1 MSLVSICIITIF
13 NLLYLGYK
21 KIAEY
26 TWTKAWLIGC
36 KYTMIR
42 NLGLTKVF
50 WVALAFSYF
59 FLLLAMYAISTLPK
73 SVFDADN
80 AEHVITAVRL
90 TYVRLS
96 IVAISLVGYP
106 IILFSSLKYTKYV
119 TIALT
124 AWAIAIYVDDHLVL
138 YRITEYPERGV
149 VLFIQSIRPMFLACL
164 LWMSFELT
172 FTKSEA
178 R

>member
-1 MSLVSICIITIF
+1 
-13 NLLYLGYK
+13 
-21 KIAEY
+21 
-26 TWTKAWLIGC
+26 
-36 KYTMIR
+36 MIR

-59 FLLLAMYAISTLPK
+59 FLLLAIYAILTLPK
-73 SVFDADN
+73 STFDVNN
-80 AEHVITAVRL
+80 AEHVVTAVRL

-96 IVAISLVGYP
+96 IVAVSMVGYP

-124 AWAIAIYVDDHLVL
+124 AWAIAIYIDDHLVL
-138 YRITEYPERGV
+138 YRIIEYPERGI
-149 VLFIQSIRPMFLACL
+149 VLFMQSIRPLFLVCL

>member
-1 MSLVSICIITIF
+1 
-13 NLLYLGYK
+13 
-21 KIAEY
+21 
-26 TWTKAWLIGC
+26 
-36 KYTMIR
+36 MIR
-42 NLGLTKVF
+42 NLGLSKIF

-59 FLLLAMYAISTLPK
+59 FLLLAMYAILTLPK
-73 SVFDADN
+73 STFDVNN
-80 AEHVITAVRL
+80 AEHVVTAVRL

-96 IVAISLVGYP
+96 IVAVSLVGYP
-106 IILFSSLKYTKYV
+106 IILFSSLKYAKYV

-124 AWAIAIYVDDHLVL
+124 AWAIAIYIDDHLVL
-138 YRITEYPERGV
+138 YRIIEYPDRGV
-149 VLFIQSIRPMFLACL
+149 VLFIQSIPPMFLVCL

>member
-1 MSLVSICIITIF
+1 ML
-13 NLLYLGYK
+13 
-21 KIAEY
+21 
-26 TWTKAWLIGC
+26 
-36 KYTMIR
+36 R

-59 FLLLAMYAISTLPK
+59 FLLLAIYAILTLPK
-73 SVFDADN
+73 STFDVNN
-80 AEHVITAVRL
+80 AEHVVTAVRL

-96 IVAISLVGYP
+96 IVAVSMVGYP

-124 AWAIAIYVDDHLVL
+124 AWAIAIYIDDHLVL
-138 YRITEYPERGV
+138 YRIIEYPERGI
-149 VLFIQSIRPMFLACL
+149 VLFMQSIRPLFLVCL

>member
-1 MSLVSICIITIF
+1 MIF
-13 NLLYLGYK
+13 NSLYLGYK

-50 WVALAFSYF
+50 WVASAFSYF
-59 FLLLAMYAISTLPK
+59 FLLLAMYAILTLPK

-80 AEHVITAVRL
+80 AEHVMTAVRL
-90 TYVRLS
+90 RYVRLS

-124 AWAIAIYVDDHLVL
+124 AWAIAIYVEDYLVL
-138 YRITEYPERGV
+138 YRIAEYPERGV

-164 LWMSFELT
+164 LWMTFELT

>member
-1 MSLVSICIITIF
+1 
-13 NLLYLGYK
+13 
-21 KIAEY
+21 
-26 TWTKAWLIGC
+26 
-36 KYTMIR
+36 MIR

-50 WVALAFSYF
+50 WIALAFSYF
-59 FLLLAMYAISTLPK
+59 FLLLAIHAILTLPK
-73 SVFDADN
+73 STFDVNN
-80 AEHVITAVRL
+80 AEHVVTAVRL

-96 IVAISLVGYP
+96 IVAVSMVGYP

-124 AWAIAIYVDDHLVL
+124 AWAIAIYIDDHLVL
-138 YRITEYPERGV
+138 YRIIEYPERGI
-149 VLFIQSIRPMFLACL
+149 VLFMQSIRPLFLVCL

>member
-1 MSLVSICIITIF
+1 M
-13 NLLYLGYK
+13 
-21 KIAEY
+21 
-26 TWTKAWLIGC
+26 WTKTWLIGC
-36 KYTMIR
+36 NYTMIR

-50 WVALAFSYF
+50 WVALAFSYL
-59 FLLLAMYAISTLPK
+59 FLLLAMYAILTFPK
-73 SVFDADN
+73 STFDVNN
-80 AEHVITAVRL
+80 AEHVVTAVRL

-96 IVAISLVGYP
+96 IVAVSLVGYP

-124 AWAIAIYVDDHLVL
+124 AWAIAIYIDDHLVL
-138 YRITEYPERGV
+138 YRIIEYPDRGV
-149 VLFIQSIRPMFLACL
+149 VLFIQSIRPMFLVCL

-172 FTKSEA
+172 FTKSKA

>member
-1 MSLVSICIITIF
+1 
-13 NLLYLGYK
+13 
-21 KIAEY
+21 
-26 TWTKAWLIGC
+26 
-36 KYTMIR
+36 
-42 NLGLTKVF
+42 
-50 WVALAFSYF
+50 
-59 FLLLAMYAISTLPK
+59 MYAILTLPK
-73 SVFDADN
+73 STFDVNN
-80 AEHVITAVRL
+80 AEHVVTAVRL

-96 IVAISLVGYP
+96 IVAVSLVGYP

-124 AWAIAIYVDDHLVL
+124 AWAIAIYIDDHLVL
-138 YRITEYPERGV
+138 YRIIEYPDRGI
-149 VLFIQSIRPMFLACL
+149 VLFVQSIRPLFLVCL

>member
-1 MSLVSICIITIF
+1 
-13 NLLYLGYK
+13 
-21 KIAEY
+21 
-26 TWTKAWLIGC
+26 
-36 KYTMIR
+36 MIR

-59 FLLLAMYAISTLPK
+59 FLLLAIYAILTLPK
-73 SVFDADN
+73 STFDVNN
-80 AEHVITAVRL
+80 AEHVVTAVRL

-96 IVAISLVGYP
+96 IVAVSMVGYP

-124 AWAIAIYVDDHLVL
+124 AWAIAVYIDDHLVL
-138 YRITEYPERGV
+138 YRIIEYPERGI
-149 VLFIQSIRPMFLACL
+149 VLFMQSIRPVFLVCL

>member
-1 MSLVSICIITIF
+1 M
-13 NLLYLGYK
+13 GRK
-21 KIAEY
+21 HA
-26 TWTKAWLIGC
+26 
-36 KYTMIR
+36 MIR

-59 FLLLAMYAISTLPK
+59 FLLLAMYAILTLPK
-73 SVFDADN
+73 STFDVNN
-80 AEHVITAVRL
+80 AEHVVTAVRL

-96 IVAISLVGYP
+96 IVAVSLVGYP
-106 IILFSSLKYTKYV
+106 IILFSSLKYAKYV

-124 AWAIAIYVDDHLVL
+124 AWAIAIYIDDHLVL
-138 YRITEYPERGV
+138 YRIIEYPDRGV
-149 VLFIQSIRPMFLACL
+149 VLFIQSIRPMFLVCL

-172 FTKSEA
+172 FTKSEV

>member
-1 MSLVSICIITIF
+1 
-13 NLLYLGYK
+13 
-21 KIAEY
+21 
-26 TWTKAWLIGC
+26 
-36 KYTMIR
+36 MIR
-42 NLGLTKVF
+42 NLGLSKIF

-59 FLLLAMYAISTLPK
+59 FLLLAMYAILTLPK
-73 SVFDADN
+73 STFDVNN
-80 AEHVITAVRL
+80 AEHVVTAVRL

-96 IVAISLVGYP
+96 IVAVSMVGYP

-119 TIALT
+119 IIALT
-124 AWAIAIYVDDHLVL
+124 AWAIAIYIDDHLVL
-138 YRITEYPERGV
+138 YRIIEYPERGI
-149 VLFIQSIRPMFLACL
+149 VLFMQSSRPLFLVCL

>member
-1 MSLVSICIITIF
+1 
-13 NLLYLGYK
+13 
-21 KIAEY
+21 
-26 TWTKAWLIGC
+26 
-36 KYTMIR
+36 MIR
-42 NLGLTKVF
+42 NLGLSKIF

-59 FLLLAMYAISTLPK
+59 FLLLAIYAILTLPK
-73 SVFDADN
+73 STFDVNN
-80 AEHVITAVRL
+80 AEHVVTAVRL

-96 IVAISLVGYP
+96 IVAVSMVGYP

-124 AWAIAIYVDDHLVL
+124 AWAIAIYIDDHLVL
-138 YRITEYPERGV
+138 YRIIEYTERGI
-149 VLFIQSIRPMFLACL
+149 VLFMQSIRPLFLVCL

>member
-1 MSLVSICIITIF
+1 M
-13 NLLYLGYK
+13 
-21 KIAEY
+21 
-26 TWTKAWLIGC
+26 WTKTWLIGC
-36 KYTMIR
+36 NYTMIR

-50 WVALAFSYF
+50 WVALAFSYL
-59 FLLLAMYAISTLPK
+59 FLLLAMYAILTLPK
-73 SVFDADN
+73 STFDVNN
-80 AEHVITAVRL
+80 AEHVLTAVRL

-96 IVAISLVGYP
+96 IVAVSLVGYP

-124 AWAIAIYVDDHLVL
+124 AWAIAIYIDDHLVL
-138 YRITEYPERGV
+138 YRIIEYPDRGV
-149 VLFIQSIRPMFLACL
+149 VLFIQSIRPMFLVCL

-172 FTKSEA
+172 FTKSEV